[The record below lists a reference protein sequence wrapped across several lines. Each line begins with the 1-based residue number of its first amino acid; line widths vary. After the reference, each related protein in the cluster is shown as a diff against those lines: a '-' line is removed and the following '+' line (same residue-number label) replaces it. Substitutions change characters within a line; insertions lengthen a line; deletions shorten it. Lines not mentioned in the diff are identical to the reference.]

1 MSRDEPKQRRG
12 PDLRAR
18 RNKKSPTAEPKRLP
32 ARQSV
37 SVQIGKLFL
46 LNDRLVRI
54 ESPTSGGRVVV
65 KDQATGSE
73 QAVLPGALSVRP
85 IDVEAE
91 APFVPASV
99 ELTEE
104 EQRESL
110 RRLEIIK
117 PVLGQTSRN
126 RLAVER
132 AARTAAVSAATVYR
146 WLRFYDE
153 GGIKALAP
161 MARGM
166 SQGSERLD
174 PRVEQLITA
183 CIQRGL
189 KESSSSTAV
198 VLHVDIKAACDRLNA
213 EQPHARP
220 AQYPGLATVQRRL
233 TRMKAQYQNHRGETR
248 QALRER
254 KQAMV
259 GSIEA
264 SEALELV
271 QIDHTVLDV
280 HAVDHETLEPIGRPT
295 LTVAIDVYT
304 RCVMGFALQLLP
316 PGTLPAA
323 LCVQHL
329 CYPKEPWLQRIGLN
343 VEWPMFGVPQYIHTD
358 NAREFL
364 SHGFGYGCAQ
374 ILSEHITRPRCQPR
388 YGGTIERLIGT
399 LMRKVR
405 MLPGASY
412 NDMLR
417 KATKNPIRDARF
429 TLQALEWDLAREIGF
444 YHDTRHR
451 SLGIPP
457 RQMWEQALAQSGRL
471 SSPLPIVPTDLFLI
485 DFLPLKRKRV
495 TKEGIALEGKHY
507 WAEELRPFIN
517 TETALIVRPDLR
529 NVRMLWV
536 LLPGEGYLCAKLYKP
551 AAFRGITLWDW
562 RLWSSRHSGVPVQ
575 NHLVHAQLRDESR
588 ERRAQAE
595 AQVRSRRKEA
605 RTPIQSRKALVQN
618 EAFRRAAIIEGD
630 ADGVAATTTH
640 TSTRVLSST
649 DLSTLPPTAPTV
661 FRKGPR

>member
-1 MSRDEPKQRRG
+1 MSSSRIRR
-12 PDLRAR
+12 
-18 RNKKSPTAEPKRLP
+18 P
-32 ARQSV
+32 AASRSYY
-37 SVQIGKLFL
+37 
-46 LNDRLVRI
+46 R
-54 ESPTSGGRVVV
+54 
-65 KDQATGSE
+65 
-73 QAVLPGALSVRP
+73 GALSVRP

-91 APFVPASV
+91 APFVPAYV
-99 ELTEE
+99 ELTQD

-110 RRLEIIK
+110 ERLAIIK
-117 PVLGQTSRN
+117 PLLEQCSRN
-126 RLAVER
+126 RHAVER
-132 AARTAAVSAATVYR
+132 VARAATVSTATLYR
-146 WLRFYDE
+146 WLKLYGE

-161 MARGM
+161 IARGIP
-166 SQGSERLD
+166 QGSERLD

-189 KESSSSTAV
+189 KESSSSTAI

-213 EQPHARP
+213 EHPHARP
-220 AQYPGLATVQRRL
+220 VRYPGLATVQRRL
-233 TRMKAQYQNHRGETR
+233 TKMKAQYENHRGETR
-248 QALRER
+248 QVLRER

-280 HAVDHETLEPIGRPT
+280 HAVDHETPEPIGRPT
-295 LTVAIDVYT
+295 FTVAIDVHT

-323 LCVQHL
+323 LCVQHM

-364 SHGFGYGCAQ
+364 SHGFGYGCAE

-429 TLQALEWDLAREIGF
+429 TLQALEWDLAREIAF
-444 YHDTRHR
+444 YHDTRHAA
-451 SLGIPP
+451 LGIPP
-457 RQMWEQALAQSGRL
+457 RQMWEQALAQRGRL
-471 SSPLPIVPTDLFLI
+471 SSPLPIVPADLFLI
-485 DFLPLKRKRV
+485 DFLPLKRRQV
-495 TKEGIALEGKHY
+495 TKEGLALEGRHY
-507 WAEELRPFIN
+507 WAEELRRYID
-517 TETALIVRPDLR
+517 TETTLMVRPDLR
-529 NVRMLWV
+529 DVRTLWV

-562 RLWSSRHSGVPVQ
+562 RTWSSRHSGAPVH
-575 NHLVHAQLRDESR
+575 NHALHAQLRDESR

-595 AQVRSRRKEA
+595 AQVRAKRKEA

-618 EAFRRAAIIEGD
+618 EAFLRAAPIEGST
-630 ADGVAATTTH
+630 VSAAGATTH
-640 TSTRVLSST
+640 TRNRILSGT
-649 DLSTLPPTAPTV
+649 DLSTLPPTAPSV